1 MLKTAYDVRI
11 SDVSSDVCSSDLRR
25 FPDAGCRVRSLE
37 NAAPGF
43 DTFVDRTTLFLGLV
57 GLTSL
62 LVGGV
67 GVAMA
72 VKAYLDGKTETI
84 ATLKCL
90 GAPNALVFRTYL
102 AVVLVLAAVG
112 TLARSEEHTSEL
124 QLLMRISYA
133 VFCL

>member
-43 DTFVDRTTLFLGLV
+43 DTFVDPTTLFLGLV

-90 GAPNALVFRTYL
+90 GAPDRKSTRLN
-102 AVVLVLAAVG
+102 
-112 TLARSEEHTSEL
+112 SSH
-124 QLLMRISYA
+124 
-133 VFCL
+133 